1 MKFYSFWR
9 SLASFRVRIALNI
22 KGIVPDEVVN
32 IDLMKGDQR
41 QDAYKKINPQML
53 LPALIDGDGPI
64 LFQSVAIMEYL
75 DETHPDPPMLPKD
88 PRGRARVRAL
98 ALINAA
104 DSHPLMVP
112 RVRNFMEHELKL
124 DEATREK
131 WIKHWIGEGLAAME
145 GHLARDKETGK
156 FAHGESVTMADI
168 CVAAQVTG
176 AGFFK
181 VDTSP
186 YPTVKRIADA
196 LHGARAVRQGASA
209 EAARRAGEPW
219 VTERMLNAAMI
230 GLGWWGKELVRS
242 ARDSQLMRFTRG
254 VTLEPDTVRDFA
266 TRDEASASARPTR
279 TCWPTNRSTAVVL
292 ATPHTRHRA
301 QVEAA
306 AAAGK
311 HVFCEKPFALT
322 VDGREGR
329 DRGVPQGR
337 RRARRR
343 A

>member
-22 KGIVPDEVVN
+22 KSIVPDEVVN

-41 QDAYKKINPQML
+41 QDAYRQVNPQML

-64 LFQSVAIMEYL
+64 LFQSIAIMEYL
-75 DETHPDPPMLPKD
+75 DETHPHPRLLPAD

-124 DEATREK
+124 DEAAREK
-131 WIKHWIGEGLAAME
+131 WIRHWIAEGLAAME
-145 GHLARDKETGK
+145 AHLARDKETGT

-181 VDTSP
+181 VDVAP
-186 YPTVKRIADA
+186 YPTVMRIATHCMA
-196 LHGARAVRQGASA
+196 L
-209 EAARRAGEPW
+209 
-219 VTERMLNAAMI
+219 T
-230 GLGWWGKELVRS
+230 
-242 ARDSQLMRFTRG
+242 
-254 VTLEPDTVRDFA
+254 
-266 TRDEASASARPTR
+266 
-279 TCWPTNRSTAVVL
+279 
-292 ATPHTRHRA
+292 
-301 QVEAA
+301 
-306 AAAGK
+306 
-311 HVFCEKPFALT
+311 PFAKAHPLKQPGAPAA
-322 VDGREGR
+322 V
-329 DRGVPQGR
+329 
-337 RRARRR
+337 AH
-343 A
+343 